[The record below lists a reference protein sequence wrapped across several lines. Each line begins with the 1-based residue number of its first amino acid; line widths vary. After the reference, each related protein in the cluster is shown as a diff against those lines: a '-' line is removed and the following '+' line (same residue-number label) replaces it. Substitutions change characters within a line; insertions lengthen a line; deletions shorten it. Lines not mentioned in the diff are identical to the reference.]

1 MPWPPA
7 SKGQSGGRAE
17 GVGRVVKPAGGG
29 EKPGLGAGIVIS
41 LKRDVSQQ
49 IKSNQ

>member
-29 EKPGLGAGIVIS
+29 EKPGLGAGIGIS
-41 LKRDVSQQ
+41 LKRDKVISS
-49 IKSNQ
+49 KTC